1 MIIKRHNP
9 AFKGQIK
16 DLFHLKEGSKFLDL
30 TLGDGGHTQEALEEG
45 ANVVSLDVDPES
57 IARATQFV
65 GEKYLKT
72 GQWKIENLNFSQLAQ
87 IVKKYGQFDAIIA
100 DLGTSQYHFE
110 KAERGFSFESDAP
123 LDMRLDPNLGVTA
136 ADLLAALGEK
146 EIKELLE
153 IVDESYAWKIAKEIV
168 RERKISP
175 INTTSRLRDLV
186 LRVKP
191 RKIGKSHPATK
202 TFMALRMA
210 VNLERESLKELLFA
224 LPTAIKKGG
233 LIGVISFHSGEDRLV
248 KSAFKEWAV
257 NEELL
262 TPSNESIINNSKIR
276 SAKLRICQKN

>member
-1 MIIKRHNP
+1 MIIKRHDP
-9 AFKGQIK
+9 AFKGMIK
-16 DLFHLKEGSKFLDL
+16 YLFAIKPGTNFLDL
-30 TLGDGGHTQEALEEG
+30 TLGDGGHTQEALEAG

-65 GEKYLKT
+65 GDKYLKT
-72 GQWKIENLNFSQLAQ
+72 GQWKIENLNFSQISQ
-87 IVKKYGQFDAIIA
+87 IVKKYGQFDGSIA

-110 KAERGFSFESDAP
+110 KTQRGFSFETDAP
-123 LDMRLDPNLGVTA
+123 LDMRLDPTLGVTA

-153 IVDESYAWKIAKEIV
+153 IVDESYAWKIAKEII

-175 INTTSRLRDLV
+175 INTTAKLRDLV

-191 RKIGKSHPATK
+191 RKLGKSHPATK

-210 VNLERESLKELLFA
+210 VNLERESLKELLSA

-233 LIGVISFHSGEDRLV
+233 RIGVISFHSGEDRLV

-262 TPSNESIINNSKIR
+262 TPTNESIINNSKIR